1 MKILS
6 RKETAEIEER
16 IQDVYGTE
24 DCLKEFVVLITGKED
39 KIWLASRKIFEL
51 NLEALRI
58 DSIGLYFGRVDCGRL
73 RLSVEGAGIVGPKA
87 KKNIAEIDENAIW
100 DFLRGFNV
108 APSKL
113 IEAEE
118 RCYVLVKHKDCFIS
132 VAKLENGMLISVLPK
147 SRKII
152 SLTKQ

>member
-6 RKETAEIEER
+6 RKETEEIEER

-87 KKNIAEIDENAIW
+87 KKNIGQMDRSIATGSRRNPYVHI
-100 DFLRGFNV
+100 GTYV
-108 APSKL
+108 PSSKNF
-113 IEAEE
+113 
-118 RCYVLVKHKDCFIS
+118 YSFS
-132 VAKLENGMLISVLPK
+132 NK
-147 SRKII
+147 SARRK
-152 SLTKQ
+152 K